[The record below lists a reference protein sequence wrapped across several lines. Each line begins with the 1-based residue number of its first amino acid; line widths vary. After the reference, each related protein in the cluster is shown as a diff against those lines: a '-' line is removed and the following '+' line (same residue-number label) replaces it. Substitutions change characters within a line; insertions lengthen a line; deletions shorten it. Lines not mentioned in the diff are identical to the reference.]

1 MYRTGARIE
10 TRKGAQNE
18 WRGSETSRENKTRT
32 KHRRQEA
39 STASK
44 AAASSIGPDLL
55 TQVFTFTVHAGNQ
68 LIQAQSRE
76 PPQQSDKS
84 NASQRSRLHPSAK
97 SGGKHN
103 SQYKVRSQQPSR
115 ERHIH
120 PSTKSGAASKHA
132 SPQQYNHGENIVV
145 QMHSMSTKCGVA
157 GSAHHHAS
165 SCCDPSHW

>member
-1 MYRTGARIE
+1 VERFRDQSGE
-10 TRKGAQNE
+10 PEVRK
-18 WRGSETSRENKTRT
+18 T
-32 KHRRQEA
+32 QEA
-39 STASK
+39 AASK

-55 TQVFTFTVHAGNQ
+55 TQVFTFTMHAGSQ
-68 LIQAQSRE
+68 LIQVQSRE
-76 PPQQSDKS
+76 PPQQSDES

-132 SPQQYNHGENIVV
+132 SPQQHNHGENIVV

-157 GSAHHHAS
+157 GSAHHHVS